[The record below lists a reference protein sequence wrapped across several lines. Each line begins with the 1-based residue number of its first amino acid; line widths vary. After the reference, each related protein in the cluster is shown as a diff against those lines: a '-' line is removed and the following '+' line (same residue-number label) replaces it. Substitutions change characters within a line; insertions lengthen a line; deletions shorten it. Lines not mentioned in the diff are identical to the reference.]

1 MKLYKRG
8 LIKIMEL
15 IYLYIKQCENVFENV
30 EFNFSSNYIA
40 TMKNNELLVKENQNT
55 VKNYYGNNVNS
66 VSMFLGKNGMG
77 KSTLLDILGMNREDR
92 INETY
97 IRRKGEYEV
106 KSSYFILYHLYDDY
120 FAFEFVDESFLEGKD
135 KISNIDM
142 ENEKVQSAL
151 YKVPMGNIFEL
162 EGGVFKYRGNI
173 ITQWL
178 ENHDCK
184 KKIEYAYIT
193 SDKYNNRISNRH
205 REYSDEYT
213 FERRYYIEGNNY
225 EHLYKYFIYL
235 KEINN
240 DMLQEKNIVIENC
253 IKIEDHILDK
263 EKEKGD
269 YLQERKKELD
279 KLFNL
284 KSHIEIQMERK
295 ILRKEPQKD
304 LRSVKEQFLH
314 TFYAQAIEFYFLEQL
329 VGWSEV
335 DGLAIDVGT
344 TIPSLE
350 DIKNEINDLDN
361 KLRDE
366 VIHGLSKT
374 INFQYEYALLRYII
388 ENNRNANGDIDL
400 KSVLIYTL
408 NRVEIA
414 ANSNINIFD
423 LNAMLKIIPLL
434 EELPECYFES
444 KKKIKIRCDVNKPDK
459 KIIELL
465 KIYDYCYNIRNHEN
479 GSNCIYQLLNIELPK
494 MSEGQRVFLDIVSK
508 SVSAI
513 YTVQEGDSLVLLIDE
528 PDRAL
533 HPELARQFLN
543 TLLEN
548 INKCKDRN
556 IQIIISSHSPFIVTD
571 ILPENVYAIDMENG
585 HRKIVNN
592 KDTYAT
598 NIYYLLM
605 DSFMLENTFGEYS
618 YRQLKKIMKLL
629 NEPNKIGLEQMKWI
643 GKIIDRIGE
652 KTVKKK
658 LMDLYKEHDDLKTK
672 LIEKIYW
679 DWMSK
684 HHLEKFKSIIENDS
698 ALKKLIAKTN
708 ETLDVSIKNIY

>member
-92 INETY
+92 SNETY
-97 IRRKGEYEV
+97 IRRKGGYEV

-142 ENEKVQSAL
+142 ENEIVQSAL

-253 IKIEDHILDK
+253 IKIEDHIFDK

-284 KSHIEIQMERK
+284 KSRIEIQMERK
-295 ILRKEPQKD
+295 ILKKEPQKD

-344 TIPSLE
+344 AIPSLE

-414 ANSNINIFD
+414 DNSNVNIFD

-652 KTVKKK
+652 KTVKKM

-672 LIEKIYW
+672 LIEKI
-679 DWMSK
+679 SS
-684 HHLEKFKSIIENDS
+684 ETNQS
-698 ALKKLIAKTN
+698 KLIK
-708 ETLDVSIKNIY
+708 IKELLESND

>member
-92 INETY
+92 SNETY

-142 ENEKVQSAL
+142 ENEIVQSAL

-253 IKIEDHILDK
+253 IKIEDHIFDK

-295 ILRKEPQKD
+295 ILKKEPQKD

-672 LIEKIYW
+672 LIEKI
-679 DWMSK
+679 SS
-684 HHLEKFKSIIENDS
+684 ETNQS
-698 ALKKLIAKTN
+698 KLIK
-708 ETLDVSIKNIY
+708 IKEILESND

>member
-92 INETY
+92 SNETY
-97 IRRKGEYEV
+97 IRRKGGYEV

-142 ENEKVQSAL
+142 ENEIVQSAL

-253 IKIEDHILDK
+253 IKIEDHIFDK

-284 KSHIEIQMERK
+284 KSRIEIQMERK
-295 ILRKEPQKD
+295 ILKKEPQKD

-344 TIPSLE
+344 AIPSLE

-414 ANSNINIFD
+414 ANSNVNIFD

-672 LIEKIYW
+672 LIEKI
-679 DWMSK
+679 SS
-684 HHLEKFKSIIENDS
+684 ETNQS
-698 ALKKLIAKTN
+698 KLIK
-708 ETLDVSIKNIY
+708 IKELLESND

>member
-1 MKLYKRG
+1 
-8 LIKIMEL
+8 MEL

-92 INETY
+92 SNETY
-97 IRRKGEYEV
+97 IRRKGGYEV

-135 KISNIDM
+135 KISNSDM
-142 ENEKVQSAL
+142 ENEIVQSAL

-253 IKIEDHILDK
+253 IKIEDHIFDK

-284 KSHIEIQMERK
+284 KSRIEIQMERK
-295 ILRKEPQKD
+295 ILKKEPQKD

-344 TIPSLE
+344 AIPSLE

-414 ANSNINIFD
+414 ANSNVNIFD

-672 LIEKIYW
+672 LIEKI
-679 DWMSK
+679 SS
-684 HHLEKFKSIIENDS
+684 ETNQS
-698 ALKKLIAKTN
+698 KLIK
-708 ETLDVSIKNIY
+708 IKELLESND

>member
-1 MKLYKRG
+1 M
-8 LIKIMEL
+8 
-15 IYLYIKQCENVFENV
+15 FENV

-92 INETY
+92 SNETY

-142 ENEKVQSAL
+142 ENEIVQSAL

-162 EGGVFKYRGNI
+162 EGGAFKYRGNI

-253 IKIEDHILDK
+253 IKIEDHIFDK

-284 KSHIEIQMERK
+284 KSRIEIQMERK
-295 ILRKEPQKD
+295 ILKKEPQKD

-344 TIPSLE
+344 VIPSLE

-414 ANSNINIFD
+414 ANSNVNIFD

-672 LIEKIYW
+672 LIEKI
-679 DWMSK
+679 SS
-684 HHLEKFKSIIENDS
+684 ETNQS
-698 ALKKLIAKTN
+698 KLIK
-708 ETLDVSIKNIY
+708 IKELLESND

>member
-92 INETY
+92 SNETY

-142 ENEKVQSAL
+142 ENEIVQSAL

-253 IKIEDHILDK
+253 IKIEDHIFDK

-284 KSHIEIQMERK
+284 KSRIEIQMERK
-295 ILRKEPQKD
+295 ILKKEPQKD

-344 TIPSLE
+344 AIPSLE

-414 ANSNINIFD
+414 ANSNVNIFD

-672 LIEKIYW
+672 LIEKI
-679 DWMSK
+679 SS
-684 HHLEKFKSIIENDS
+684 ETNQS
-698 ALKKLIAKTN
+698 KLIK
-708 ETLDVSIKNIY
+708 IKEILESND

>member
-253 IKIEDHILDK
+253 IKIEDHIFDK

-295 ILRKEPQKD
+295 ILKKEPQKD

-314 TFYAQAIEFYFLEQL
+314 TFYARAIEFYFLEQL

-414 ANSNINIFD
+414 ANSNVNIFD

-513 YTVQEGDSLVLLIDE
+513 YTVQEGGSLVLLIDE

-548 INKCKDRN
+548 INKCKHRN

-672 LIEKIYW
+672 LIEKI
-679 DWMSK
+679 SS
-684 HHLEKFKSIIENDS
+684 ETNQS
-698 ALKKLIAKTN
+698 KLI
-708 ETLDVSIKNIY
+708 EIKEILESND

>member
-1 MKLYKRG
+1 
-8 LIKIMEL
+8 MEL

-92 INETY
+92 SNETY

-142 ENEKVQSAL
+142 ENEIVQSAL

-253 IKIEDHILDK
+253 IKIEDHIFDK

-284 KSHIEIQMERK
+284 KSRIEIQMERK
-295 ILRKEPQKD
+295 ILKKEPQKD

-344 TIPSLE
+344 AIPSLE

-414 ANSNINIFD
+414 ANSNVNIFD

-672 LIEKIYW
+672 LIEKI
-679 DWMSK
+679 SS
-684 HHLEKFKSIIENDS
+684 ETNQS
-698 ALKKLIAKTN
+698 KLIK
-708 ETLDVSIKNIY
+708 IKEILESND

>member
-1 MKLYKRG
+1 
-8 LIKIMEL
+8 MEL

-92 INETY
+92 SNETY
-97 IRRKGEYEV
+97 IRRKGGYEV

-120 FAFEFVDESFLEGKD
+120 FAFEFMDESFLEGKD

-142 ENEKVQSAL
+142 ENEIVQSAL

-253 IKIEDHILDK
+253 IKIEDHIFDK

-284 KSHIEIQMERK
+284 KSRIEIQMERK
-295 ILRKEPQKD
+295 ILKKEPQKD

-344 TIPSLE
+344 AIPSLE

-414 ANSNINIFD
+414 ANSNVNIFD

-672 LIEKIYW
+672 LIEKI
-679 DWMSK
+679 SS
-684 HHLEKFKSIIENDS
+684 ETNQS
-698 ALKKLIAKTN
+698 KLIK
-708 ETLDVSIKNIY
+708 IKELLESND

>member
-1 MKLYKRG
+1 
-8 LIKIMEL
+8 MEL

-92 INETY
+92 SNETY
-97 IRRKGEYEV
+97 IRRKGGYEL

-142 ENEKVQSAL
+142 ENEIVQSAL

-253 IKIEDHILDK
+253 IKIEDHIFDK

-284 KSHIEIQMERK
+284 KSRIEIQMERK
-295 ILRKEPQKD
+295 ILKKEPQKD

-344 TIPSLE
+344 AIPSLE

-414 ANSNINIFD
+414 ANSNVNIFD

-672 LIEKIYW
+672 LIEKI
-679 DWMSK
+679 SS
-684 HHLEKFKSIIENDS
+684 ETNQS
-698 ALKKLIAKTN
+698 KLIK
-708 ETLDVSIKNIY
+708 IKELLESND

>member
-92 INETY
+92 SNETY

-142 ENEKVQSAL
+142 ENEIVQSAL

-253 IKIEDHILDK
+253 IKIEDHIFDK

-284 KSHIEIQMERK
+284 KSRIEIQMERK
-295 ILRKEPQKD
+295 ILKKEPQKD

-329 VGWSEV
+329 VGWSDV

-344 TIPSLE
+344 AIPSLE

-479 GSNCIYQLLNIELPK
+479 GSNCIYQLLNVELPK

-556 IQIIISSHSPFIVTD
+556 IQIVISSHSPFIVTD

-672 LIEKIYW
+672 LIEKI
-679 DWMSK
+679 SS
-684 HHLEKFKSIIENDS
+684 ETNQS
-698 ALKKLIAKTN
+698 KLIK
-708 ETLDVSIKNIY
+708 IKEILESND

>member
-142 ENEKVQSAL
+142 ENEIVQSAL

-213 FERRYYIEGNNY
+213 FERRYYIEGNIY

-253 IKIEDHILDK
+253 IKIEDHIFDK

-414 ANSNINIFD
+414 ANSNVNIFD

-672 LIEKIYW
+672 LIEKI
-679 DWMSK
+679 SS
-684 HHLEKFKSIIENDS
+684 ETNQS
-698 ALKKLIAKTN
+698 KLIK
-708 ETLDVSIKNIY
+708 IKEILESND

>member
-1 MKLYKRG
+1 
-8 LIKIMEL
+8 MEL

-92 INETY
+92 SNETY
-97 IRRKGEYEV
+97 IRRKGGYEV

-142 ENEKVQSAL
+142 ENEIVQSAL

-253 IKIEDHILDK
+253 IKIEDHIFDK

-284 KSHIEIQMERK
+284 KSRIEIQMERK
-295 ILRKEPQKD
+295 ILKKEPQKD

-344 TIPSLE
+344 AIPSLE

-414 ANSNINIFD
+414 ANSNVNIFD

-672 LIEKIYW
+672 LIEKI
-679 DWMSK
+679 SS
-684 HHLEKFKSIIENDS
+684 ETNQS
-698 ALKKLIAKTN
+698 KLIK
-708 ETLDVSIKNIY
+708 IKELLESND

>member
-92 INETY
+92 SNETY
-97 IRRKGEYEV
+97 IRRKGGYEV

-142 ENEKVQSAL
+142 ENEIVQSAL

-240 DMLQEKNIVIENC
+240 DMLQEKNIVIKNC
-253 IKIEDHILDK
+253 IKIEDHIFDK

-284 KSHIEIQMERK
+284 KSRIEIQMERK
-295 ILRKEPQKD
+295 ILKKEPQKD

-344 TIPSLE
+344 AIPSLE

-414 ANSNINIFD
+414 ANSNVNIFD

-672 LIEKIYW
+672 LIEKI
-679 DWMSK
+679 SS
-684 HHLEKFKSIIENDS
+684 ETNQS
-698 ALKKLIAKTN
+698 KLIK
-708 ETLDVSIKNIY
+708 IKELLESND

>member
-1 MKLYKRG
+1 
-8 LIKIMEL
+8 MEL

-92 INETY
+92 SNETY

-142 ENEKVQSAL
+142 ENEIVQSAL

-253 IKIEDHILDK
+253 IKIEDHIFDK

-295 ILRKEPQKD
+295 ILKKEPQKD

-672 LIEKIYW
+672 LIEKI
-679 DWMSK
+679 SS
-684 HHLEKFKSIIENDS
+684 ETNQS
-698 ALKKLIAKTN
+698 KLIK
-708 ETLDVSIKNIY
+708 IKELLESND

>member
-92 INETY
+92 SNETY

-142 ENEKVQSAL
+142 ENEIVQSAL

-253 IKIEDHILDK
+253 IKIEDHIFDK

-295 ILRKEPQKD
+295 ILKKEPQKD

-672 LIEKIYW
+672 LIEKI
-679 DWMSK
+679 SS
-684 HHLEKFKSIIENDS
+684 ETNQS
-698 ALKKLIAKTN
+698 KLIK
-708 ETLDVSIKNIY
+708 IKELLESND

>member
-1 MKLYKRG
+1 
-8 LIKIMEL
+8 MEL

-142 ENEKVQSAL
+142 ENEIVQSAL

-253 IKIEDHILDK
+253 IKIEDHIFDK

-295 ILRKEPQKD
+295 ILKKEPQKD

-344 TIPSLE
+344 TIPS
-350 DIKNEINDLDN
+350 
-361 KLRDE
+361 
-366 VIHGLSKT
+366 
-374 INFQYEYALLRYII
+374 
-388 ENNRNANGDIDL
+388 
-400 KSVLIYTL
+400 
-408 NRVEIA
+408 
-414 ANSNINIFD
+414 
-423 LNAMLKIIPLL
+423 
-434 EELPECYFES
+434 
-444 KKKIKIRCDVNKPDK
+444 
-459 KIIELL
+459 
-465 KIYDYCYNIRNHEN
+465 
-479 GSNCIYQLLNIELPK
+479 
-494 MSEGQRVFLDIVSK
+494 
-508 SVSAI
+508 
-513 YTVQEGDSLVLLIDE
+513 
-528 PDRAL
+528 
-533 HPELARQFLN
+533 
-543 TLLEN
+543 
-548 INKCKDRN
+548 
-556 IQIIISSHSPFIVTD
+556 
-571 ILPENVYAIDMENG
+571 
-585 HRKIVNN
+585 
-592 KDTYAT
+592 
-598 NIYYLLM
+598 
-605 DSFMLENTFGEYS
+605 
-618 YRQLKKIMKLL
+618 
-629 NEPNKIGLEQMKWI
+629 
-643 GKIIDRIGE
+643 
-652 KTVKKK
+652 
-658 LMDLYKEHDDLKTK
+658 
-672 LIEKIYW
+672 
-679 DWMSK
+679 
-684 HHLEKFKSIIENDS
+684 
-698 ALKKLIAKTN
+698 
-708 ETLDVSIKNIY
+708 

>member
-92 INETY
+92 SNETY

-142 ENEKVQSAL
+142 ENEIVQSAL

-253 IKIEDHILDK
+253 IKIEDHIFDK

-284 KSHIEIQMERK
+284 KSRIEIQMERK
-295 ILRKEPQKD
+295 ILKKEPQKD

-344 TIPSLE
+344 AIPSLE

-479 GSNCIYQLLNIELPK
+479 GSNCIYQLLNVELPK

-556 IQIIISSHSPFIVTD
+556 IQIVISSHSPFIVTD

-672 LIEKIYW
+672 LIEKI
-679 DWMSK
+679 SS
-684 HHLEKFKSIIENDS
+684 ETNQS
-698 ALKKLIAKTN
+698 KLIK
-708 ETLDVSIKNIY
+708 IKEILESND

>member
-1 MKLYKRG
+1 
-8 LIKIMEL
+8 
-15 IYLYIKQCENVFENV
+15 
-30 EFNFSSNYIA
+30 
-40 TMKNNELLVKENQNT
+40 MKNNELLVKENQNT

-92 INETY
+92 SNETY

-142 ENEKVQSAL
+142 ENEIVQSAL

-162 EGGVFKYRGNI
+162 EGGAFKYRGNI

-253 IKIEDHILDK
+253 IKIEDHIFDK

-284 KSHIEIQMERK
+284 KSRIEIQMERK
-295 ILRKEPQKD
+295 ILKKEPQKD

-344 TIPSLE
+344 VIPSLE

-414 ANSNINIFD
+414 ANSNVNIFD

-672 LIEKIYW
+672 LIEKI
-679 DWMSK
+679 SS
-684 HHLEKFKSIIENDS
+684 ETNQS
-698 ALKKLIAKTN
+698 KLIK
-708 ETLDVSIKNIY
+708 IKELLESND

>member
-97 IRRKGEYEV
+97 IQRKGEYEV

-253 IKIEDHILDK
+253 IKIEDHIFDK

-295 ILRKEPQKD
+295 ILKKDPQKD

-388 ENNRNANGDIDL
+388 ENNRNANGNIDL

-414 ANSNINIFD
+414 ANSNVNIFD

-672 LIEKIYW
+672 LIEKI
-679 DWMSK
+679 SS
-684 HHLEKFKSIIENDS
+684 ETNQS
-698 ALKKLIAKTN
+698 KLIK
-708 ETLDVSIKNIY
+708 IKEILESND

>member
-1 MKLYKRG
+1 
-8 LIKIMEL
+8 MEL

-92 INETY
+92 SNETY
-97 IRRKGEYEV
+97 IRRKGGYEV

-142 ENEKVQSAL
+142 ENEIVQSAL

-253 IKIEDHILDK
+253 IKIEDHIFDK

-284 KSHIEIQMERK
+284 KSRIEIQMERK
-295 ILRKEPQKD
+295 ILKKEPQKD

-344 TIPSLE
+344 AIPSLE

-414 ANSNINIFD
+414 ANSNVNIFD

-658 LMDLYKEHDDLKTK
+658 LMDLYKEHNDLKTK
-672 LIEKIYW
+672 LIEKI
-679 DWMSK
+679 SS
-684 HHLEKFKSIIENDS
+684 ETNQS
-698 ALKKLIAKTN
+698 KLIK
-708 ETLDVSIKNIY
+708 IKELLESND

>member
-1 MKLYKRG
+1 
-8 LIKIMEL
+8 MEL

-92 INETY
+92 SNETY

-142 ENEKVQSAL
+142 ENEIVQSAL

-253 IKIEDHILDK
+253 IKIEDHIFDK

-284 KSHIEIQMERK
+284 KSRIEIQMERK
-295 ILRKEPQKD
+295 ILKKEPQKD

-344 TIPSLE
+344 AIPSLE

-479 GSNCIYQLLNIELPK
+479 GSNCIYQLLNVELPK

-556 IQIIISSHSPFIVTD
+556 IQIVISSHSPFIVTD

-672 LIEKIYW
+672 LIEKI
-679 DWMSK
+679 SS
-684 HHLEKFKSIIENDS
+684 ETNQS
-698 ALKKLIAKTN
+698 KLIK
-708 ETLDVSIKNIY
+708 IKEILESND

>member
-92 INETY
+92 SNETY
-97 IRRKGEYEV
+97 IRRKGGYEV

-120 FAFEFVDESFLEGKD
+120 FAFEFMDESFLEGKD

-142 ENEKVQSAL
+142 ENEIVQSAL

-253 IKIEDHILDK
+253 IKIEDHIFDK

-284 KSHIEIQMERK
+284 KSRIEIQMERK
-295 ILRKEPQKD
+295 ILKKEPQKD

-344 TIPSLE
+344 AIPSLE

-414 ANSNINIFD
+414 ANSNVNIFD

-672 LIEKIYW
+672 LIEKI
-679 DWMSK
+679 SS
-684 HHLEKFKSIIENDS
+684 ETNQS
-698 ALKKLIAKTN
+698 KLIK
-708 ETLDVSIKNIY
+708 IKELLESND

>member
-1 MKLYKRG
+1 
-8 LIKIMEL
+8 MEL

-30 EFNFSSNYIA
+30 EFNFSSNYID

-92 INETY
+92 SNETY
-97 IRRKGEYEV
+97 IRRKGGYEV

-253 IKIEDHILDK
+253 IKIEDHIFDK

-284 KSHIEIQMERK
+284 KSRIEIQMERK
-295 ILRKEPQKD
+295 ILKKEPQKD

-414 ANSNINIFD
+414 ANSNVNIFD

-672 LIEKIYW
+672 LIEKI
-679 DWMSK
+679 SS
-684 HHLEKFKSIIENDS
+684 ETNQS
-698 ALKKLIAKTN
+698 KLIK
-708 ETLDVSIKNIY
+708 IKELLESND

>member
-1 MKLYKRG
+1 
-8 LIKIMEL
+8 MEL

-92 INETY
+92 SNETY
-97 IRRKGEYEV
+97 IRRKGGYEV

-142 ENEKVQSAL
+142 ENEIVQSAL

-253 IKIEDHILDK
+253 IKIEDHIFDK
-263 EKEKGD
+263 KKKKGD

-284 KSHIEIQMERK
+284 KSRIEIQMERK
-295 ILRKEPQKD
+295 ILKKEPQKD

-344 TIPSLE
+344 AIPSLE

-414 ANSNINIFD
+414 ANSNVNIFD

-672 LIEKIYW
+672 LIE
-679 DWMSK
+679 
-684 HHLEKFKSIIENDS
+684 ND
-698 ALKKLIAKTN
+698 
-708 ETLDVSIKNIY
+708 

>member
-8 LIKIMEL
+8 LIKIVEL

-97 IRRKGEYEV
+97 IRQKGEYEV

-178 ENHDCK
+178 QNHDCK

-253 IKIEDHILDK
+253 IKIEDHIFDK

-295 ILRKEPQKD
+295 ILKKEPQKD

-388 ENNRNANGDIDL
+388 ENNRNANGNIDL

-414 ANSNINIFD
+414 ANSNVNIFD

-672 LIEKIYW
+672 LIEKI
-679 DWMSK
+679 SS
-684 HHLEKFKSIIENDS
+684 ETNQS
-698 ALKKLIAKTN
+698 KLIK
-708 ETLDVSIKNIY
+708 IKEILESND

>member
-1 MKLYKRG
+1 
-8 LIKIMEL
+8 MEL

-92 INETY
+92 SNETY
-97 IRRKGEYEV
+97 IRRKGGYEV

-142 ENEKVQSAL
+142 ENEIVQSAL

-253 IKIEDHILDK
+253 IKIEDHIFDK

-284 KSHIEIQMERK
+284 KSRIEIQMERK
-295 ILRKEPQKD
+295 ILKKEPQKD

-344 TIPSLE
+344 AIPSLE

-414 ANSNINIFD
+414 ANSNVNIFD

-672 LIEKIYW
+672 LIEKI
-679 DWMSK
+679 SS
-684 HHLEKFKSIIENDS
+684 ETNQS
-698 ALKKLIAKTN
+698 KLIK
-708 ETLDVSIKNIY
+708 IKEILESND

>member
-1 MKLYKRG
+1 M
-8 LIKIMEL
+8 
-15 IYLYIKQCENVFENV
+15 
-30 EFNFSSNYIA
+30 
-40 TMKNNELLVKENQNT
+40 KENQNT

-92 INETY
+92 SNETY
-97 IRRKGEYEV
+97 IRRKGGYEV

-142 ENEKVQSAL
+142 ENEIVQSAL

-253 IKIEDHILDK
+253 IKIEDHIFDK

-284 KSHIEIQMERK
+284 KSRIEIQMERK
-295 ILRKEPQKD
+295 ILKKEPQKD

-344 TIPSLE
+344 AIPSLE

-414 ANSNINIFD
+414 ANSNVNIFD

-672 LIEKIYW
+672 LIEKI
-679 DWMSK
+679 SS
-684 HHLEKFKSIIENDS
+684 ETNQS
-698 ALKKLIAKTN
+698 KLIK
-708 ETLDVSIKNIY
+708 IKELLESND

>member
-92 INETY
+92 SNETY
-97 IRRKGEYEV
+97 IRRKGGYEV

-253 IKIEDHILDK
+253 IKIEDHIFDK

-284 KSHIEIQMERK
+284 KSRIEIQMERK
-295 ILRKEPQKD
+295 ILKKEPQKD

-344 TIPSLE
+344 AIPSLE

-414 ANSNINIFD
+414 ANSNVNIFD

-672 LIEKIYW
+672 LIEKI
-679 DWMSK
+679 SS
-684 HHLEKFKSIIENDS
+684 ETNQS
-698 ALKKLIAKTN
+698 KLIK
-708 ETLDVSIKNIY
+708 IKELLESND